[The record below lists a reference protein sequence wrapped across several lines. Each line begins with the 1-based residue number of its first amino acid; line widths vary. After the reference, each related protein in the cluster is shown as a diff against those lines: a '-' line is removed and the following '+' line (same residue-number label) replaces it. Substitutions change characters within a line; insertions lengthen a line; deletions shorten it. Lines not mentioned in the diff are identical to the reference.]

1 MHNSTIPTHVV
12 IFFLHYIFLL
22 FYNCCVFIYSTVA
35 GRKCEINIIVKS
47 KVHRQTITRQISVYT
62 PYVLQRPSKW
72 LRRTATDG
80 QTDGHF
86 AAAGKTRQT
95 DTYSSG
101 KCVLRVRHYRL
112 RIKTTWR
119 WTSVLSITIQAE
131 ETEMSR
137 DVADWDTVGNQPDY
151 IDQSREI
158 ALMRMLCQSQRQTR
172 NWCRDDVDQ
181 VT

>member
-72 LRRTATDG
+72 LRRDFG
-80 QTDGHF
+80 S
-86 AAAGKTRQT
+86 RQT
-95 DTYSSG
+95 GRRTDILQQRVKHDKLTLIHRANVFY
-101 KCVLRVRHYRL
+101 VLDIIGYAL
-112 RIKTTWR
+112 RR
-119 WTSVLSITIQAE
+119 
-131 ETEMSR
+131 R
-137 DVADWDTVGNQPDY
+137 DVGPQF
-151 IDQSREI
+151 
-158 ALMRMLCQSQRQTR
+158 CQSQYKRKRQR
-172 NWCRDDVDQ
+172 CRGTLLIETLSAINQTTSIKVERSP
-181 VT
+181 